1 MDKIDIVMTWVD
13 GNDPEWKRQKA
24 EWELKIK
31 GIDSSSNNDARYR
44 EWDNI
49 QYIFRGIEKYMPWV
63 NMVHFVTWGHTPKWL
78 NKECKKLHI
87 VNHKDFIP
95 ENYLPTFNSN
105 AIELNLHRIQG
116 LEDMF
121 INFNDDMFVIG
132 DTKPEDFF
140 ENGLPKDIAILSP
153 APCFRDVMCCIEA
166 NNFGIINDHFKV
178 DDIKRYKEKWY
189 SLKYGK
195 FLIRT
200 ILFSKFKTILGLFE
214 PHIPFSHLKSTL
226 SEVWDKEFEVLDNT
240 SKNKFRTRDD
250 VNEWLFRHW
259 QLMSGKF
266 EPRRWDFGLLM
277 SAADTKDI
285 VELLKS
291 SNGFKTICIND
302 STVVDNFEECKRVI
316 NGALEEKF
324 PQKSMFEK

>member
-1 MDKIDIVMTWVD
+1 MDKIDVVLTWVD
-13 GNDPEWKRQKA
+13 GNDPKWRKQKA

-31 GIDSSSNNDARYR
+31 GVDSSSNNDARYR

-63 NMVHFVTWGHTPKWL
+63 NMVHFVTCGHTPEWL
-78 NKECKKLHI
+78 NKECPKLHI
-87 VNHKDFIP
+87 VNHTDFIP
-95 ENYLPTFNSN
+95 EDYLPTFNSN
-105 AIELNLHRIQG
+105 AIELNLHRIPG

-140 ENGLPKDIAILSP
+140 ENGLPRDMAIISP
-153 APCFRDVMCCIEA
+153 APCFRGVMCCIEA
-166 NNFGIINDHFKV
+166 NNFGIINDHFNV
-178 DDIKRYKEKWY
+178 DDIKRYKNKWY
-189 SLKYGK
+189 SPKYGK

-200 ILFSKFKTILGLFE
+200 IVFSKFKTILGLFE
-214 PHIPFSHLKSTL
+214 PHIPFSHLKSVL
-226 SEVWDKEFEVLDNT
+226 FEVWDEEFEVLDNT

-277 SAADTKDI
+277 SAADTKNVVEMLKNPGKYRI
-285 VELLKS
+285 V
-291 SNGFKTICIND
+291 CIND
-302 STVVDNFEECKRVI
+302 SEVVNDFEGCKRII
-316 NGALEEKF
+316 NRAMKEKF